1 MHPEPSNDM
10 ARLRQAQVA
19 YDVTSED
26 KWGVIMCTVQCE
38 SNYAHAQVGRILVTK
53 LQIATKNDHRL

>member
-1 MHPEPSNDM
+1 MMHPELSNDM

-26 KWGVIMCTVQCE
+26 KWG
-38 SNYAHAQVGRILVTK
+38 
-53 LQIATKNDHRL
+53 